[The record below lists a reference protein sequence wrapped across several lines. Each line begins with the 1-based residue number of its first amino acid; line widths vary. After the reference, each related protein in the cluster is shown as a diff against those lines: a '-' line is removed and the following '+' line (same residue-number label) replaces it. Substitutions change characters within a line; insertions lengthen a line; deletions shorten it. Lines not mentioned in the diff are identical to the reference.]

1 MGGPAESITEAPDSL
16 CRAAC
21 LQYTP
26 KGAADP
32 APTPVPWAEEL
43 RPGPIEHIDRDYDQ
57 GCSPQMVIK
66 TQITANPIGQ
76 TMLL

>member
-1 MGGPAESITEAPDSL
+1 MSRSL
-16 CRAAC
+16 SPVYNQRSGRSS
-21 LQYTP
+21 THT
-26 KGAADP
+26 GAVGR
-32 APTPVPWAEEL
+32 TVRAEEL

-57 GCSPQMVIK
+57 GCSPQMVMK